1 MGSVNIAD
9 SVLED
14 RTCEDGDPDSDLE
27 WDKSNESF
35 TDFFERVLR
44 KAEEDNQISEEEL
57 EEIQGLS
64 ENDLDLIEGR
74 VDAIMQEYAR

>member
-14 RTCEDGDPDSDLE
+14 VTCEDEDPDSELE
-27 WDKSNESF
+27 WDKKNESF

-44 KAEEDNQISEEEL
+44 KAEEDNQISEEDL
-57 EEIQGLS
+57 EDLQGLS

-74 VDAIMQEYAR
+74 LDAVMQDYAR